1 MKNNTARKL
10 SQIPPGYLIMGI
22 DPHKKI
28 HVAVAMT
35 QDTIIHTKFKFANSR
50 QGYEQVMRSTSD
62 QIVKTGSTGVI
73 FAIETDGH
81 YWRNLAYFLGEQGIP
96 FRLINPFTL
105 KRMRDGKDINRRK
118 TDFRDAEMA
127 AELLRNGEFVETK
140 LPKGIY
146 AELRATYSTYRRLV
160 KERSRAKNL
169 LKGLLDGLFPEF
181 NQVFKNICGMT
192 SLQVLSICPAPR
204 TITSMK
210 PEEFVDAVRKGFKGR
225 APKVRKLHTI
235 YSLAQTSIG
244 IETGADSVSIE
255 LSFLV
260 QRLRLL
266 IEQIERTEDI
276 LVRLLYSIPD
286 ARYLLS
292 IVGISYISVA
302 GLLAE
307 LGPLGAYR
315 NAGQLIKM
323 AGTNPIEWESAGKRG
338 SHTPMSKKG
347 RLGLRWCIWTAA
359 MCLLRHN
366 TDFRSWAKERRERPA
381 HLHPLKAREVFGAVA
396 NRLLR
401 LAYALVREQTFYQ
414 IPKPKVAPELELV
427 AAI

>member
-73 FAIETDGH
+73 FAIETGGH

-169 LKGLLDGLFPEF
+169 LKGLLDGLSPEF

-210 PEEFVDAVRKGFKGR
+210 LEEFVTAVRNGFKGR
-225 APKVRKLHTI
+225 ASKVRKLHTI

-276 LVRLLYSIPD
+276 LVRLLSSIPD

-292 IVGISYISVA
+292 IVGISYVSLQVSPGI
-302 GLLAE
+302 L
-307 LGPLGAYR
+307 
-315 NAGQLIKM
+315 
-323 AGTNPIEWESAGKRG
+323 
-338 SHTPMSKKG
+338 
-347 RLGLRWCIWTAA
+347 WCIH
-359 MCLLRHN
+359 R
-366 TDFRSWAKERRERPA
+366 
-381 HLHPLKAREVFGAVA
+381 
-396 NRLLR
+396 
-401 LAYALVREQTFYQ
+401 
-414 IPKPKVAPELELV
+414 
-427 AAI
+427 

>member
-1 MKNNTARKL
+1 MKNNTARKI
-10 SQIPPGYLIMGI
+10 SQVPHRYLIMGI

-73 FAIETDGH
+73 FAIETGGH
-81 YWRNLAYFLGEQGIP
+81 YWRNLAYFLDEQGIP

-105 KRMRDGKDINRRK
+105 KRMREGKDINRRK

-146 AELRATYSTYRRLV
+146 AELRATYSAYRRLV

-192 SLQVLSICPAPR
+192 SLDVLALCPAPK
-204 TITSMK
+204 TITGMK
-210 PEEFVDAVRKGFKGR
+210 LEEFVDAIRKGFKGR
-225 APKVRKLHTI
+225 APKVQKLHAI
-235 YSLAQTSIG
+235 YSLAQASAG
-244 IETGADSVSIE
+244 IETGAVSVSIE

-260 QRLRLL
+260 QRLRLFT
-266 IEQIERTEDI
+266 EQIERLEDT
-276 LVRLLYSIPD
+276 LVRLVKSIPD

-302 GLLAE
+302 GILAE
-307 LGPLGAYR
+307 LGPLGEYQS
-315 NAGQLIKM
+315 AGQLIKM

-347 RLGLRWCIWTAA
+347 RPGLRWCIWTAA

-401 LAYALVREQTFYQ
+401 LAYALVKNQTFYQ
-414 IPKPKVAPELELV
+414 TPKPKVAPELELV

>member
-1 MKNNTARKL
+1 MKNKTARKIR
-10 SQIPPGYLIMGI
+10 QVPPGYLIMGI

-28 HVAVAMT
+28 HAAVAMK
-35 QDTIIHTKFKFANSR
+35 QDTIIRTKFKFTNSR
-50 QGYEQVMRSTSD
+50 QGFEQVIMSARD
-62 QIVKTGSTGVI
+62 QMTKTDSTGVI
-73 FAIETDGH
+73 FAIETAGH
-81 YWRNLAYFLGEQGIP
+81 YWRNLTYFLDERGIP

-127 AELLRNGEFVETK
+127 AELLRNGQFVETT
-140 LPKGIY
+140 LPKGTY
-146 AELRATYSTYRRLV
+146 AELRATYNAYRRLI
-160 KERSRAKNL
+160 KERSSAKNL

-192 SLQVLSICPAPR
+192 SLDVLALCPAPK
-204 TITSMK
+204 TIAGMK
-210 PEEFVDAVRKGFKGR
+210 LEEFVDAIRKGFKGR
-225 APKVRKLHTI
+225 APKVQKLRAI
-235 YSLAQTSIG
+235 YSLAQTSAG
-244 IETGADSVSIE
+244 IEAGAASVSVE

-260 QRLRLL
+260 QRLRLFT
-266 IEQIERTEDI
+266 EQIERLEDT
-276 LVRLLYSIPD
+276 LVRLVKSIPD

-302 GLLAE
+302 GILAE
-307 LGPLGAYR
+307 LGPLSTYR

-323 AGTNPIEWESAGKRG
+323 AGTNPTEWESAGKRG
-338 SHTPMSKKG
+338 RHTPMSKKG
-347 RLGLRWCIWTAA
+347 RTGLRWCIWTAA

-366 TDFRSWAKERRERPA
+366 SDFRSWAKERRERPA
-381 HLHPLKAREVFGAVA
+381 HLHPLKAREAFGAVA

-401 LAYALVREQTFYQ
+401 LAYALVKKQTFYQ
-414 IPKPKVAPELELV
+414 SPKPRVTPELELV